1 MLQLASYSS
10 SFSLSEMRLNASPCA
25 ATNTR
30 YLSFHQPFHTSF
42 SLPEWVSS
50 DVDKLDKQSIA
61 PLCRQPLK
69 VSPACSRLEEGRGEG
84 ELHSTLLIRTKRAL
98 FRWGGGEIT
107 SNQCICSRE
116 NLHNISLDECTKGFA
131 QQKSLSS

>member
-1 MLQLASYSS
+1 MLQFASYSLTS
-10 SFSLSEMRLNASPCA
+10 SFSLFEMRLHASPCA

-30 YLSFHQPFHTSF
+30 YLSLHQSIHTSF
-42 SLPEWVSS
+42 SPPEWVSS
-50 DVDKLDKQSIA
+50 NVDKLDKQSIA

-69 VSPACSRLEEGRGEG
+69 VSPACSRLEEGRGKG

-98 FRWGGGEIT
+98 FRGGEVT

-116 NLHNISLDECTKGFA
+116 NLHNIPLDECTKGFA

>member
-10 SFSLSEMRLNASPCA
+10 SFSLSEMRLHASPCA

-30 YLSFHQPFHTSF
+30 YLSLHQPIHTSF
-42 SLPEWVSS
+42 SPPEWVSS

-69 VSPACSRLEEGRGEG
+69 VSPACSRLEEGRGKG
-84 ELHSTLLIRTKRAL
+84 ELNSTLLIRTKRAL
-98 FRWGGGEIT
+98 FGGGGGGEIT

-116 NLHNISLDECTKGFA
+116 NLHNMSLDECTKWFA
-131 QQKSLSS
+131 Q